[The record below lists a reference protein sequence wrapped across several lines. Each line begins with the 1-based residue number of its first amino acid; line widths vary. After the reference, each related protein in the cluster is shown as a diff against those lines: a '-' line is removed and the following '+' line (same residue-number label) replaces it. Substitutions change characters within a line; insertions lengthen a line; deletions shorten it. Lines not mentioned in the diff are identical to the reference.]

1 MSRGASADDIAS
13 SDAIA
18 TADRPSPALAITL
31 SAGRNAAPA
40 ALIAPASSAASR
52 GWNVFGHNVGDK
64 SVTTHDGPPAAAAH
78 SDSLGDE
85 TRVAVVDPSAL
96 PCRSV
101 SMPDGERSGTRFRA
115 SIVAGCSSVN
125 SAGASEASRDVQLAS
140 ADDARRE
147 DADASSSSSSSSSA
161 TRHHHASRRGVF
173 MAGAGAPLLRL
184 AAMTAGTGAA
194 SLNLTARAAAAS
206 SYGSVEDTTSE
217 IAKVLLDPK
226 YPDVY
231 PFDASMMARYDESK
245 DSAFYSQPRFV
256 QHIDDDAIK
265 ALTGFYARTFPA
277 SGSDDVALL
286 DVCSSWC
293 ARAAS
298 DRVPYDRVR
307 VVDVDR

>member
-1 MSRGASADDIAS
+1 VLRRETIVARDDDSATHAARHMMTVRAAAVAS
-13 SDAIA
+13 SST
-18 TADRPSPALAITL
+18 TAVVVASVASRRAPRRGCS
-31 SAGRNAAPA
+31 RVAAR
-40 ALIAPASSAASR
+40 ASS
-52 GWNVFGHNVGDK
+52 K
-64 SVTTHDGPPAAAAH
+64 
-78 SDSLGDE
+78 
-85 TRVAVVDPSAL
+85 PS
-96 PCRSV
+96 S
-101 SMPDGERSGTRFRA
+101 
-115 SIVAGCSSVN
+115 SII
-125 SAGASEASRDVQLAS
+125 
-140 ADDARRE
+140 AD
-147 DADASSSSSSSSSA
+147 DASSSSSSSSSA

>member
-1 MSRGASADDIAS
+1 MLRRETIVARDDDSATHAARHMMTVRAAAVAS
-13 SDAIA
+13 SST
-18 TADRPSPALAITL
+18 TAVVVASVASRRAPRRGCS
-31 SAGRNAAPA
+31 RVAAR
-40 ALIAPASSAASR
+40 ASS
-52 GWNVFGHNVGDK
+52 K
-64 SVTTHDGPPAAAAH
+64 
-78 SDSLGDE
+78 
-85 TRVAVVDPSAL
+85 PS
-96 PCRSV
+96 S
-101 SMPDGERSGTRFRA
+101 
-115 SIVAGCSSVN
+115 SII
-125 SAGASEASRDVQLAS
+125 
-140 ADDARRE
+140 ADDA
-147 DADASSSSSSSSSA
+147 SSSSSSSSA

-184 AAMTAGTGAA
+184 ATMTTGTGAA

-307 VVDVDR
+307 VVDVDRKGLFFPASVVTSLFARASLSTFDRRDARLTHRSPR